1 MSVQRG
7 SEIKATQG
15 SEGTIV
21 KQFFHPHN
29 TLNGINY
36 SLAQFSLEP
45 GKSSLKHKLKSSEIY
60 YILEGEAVLSVDKES
75 FKIKKDDSV
84 YVPPMSEQVIKN
96 TGSGKLRF
104 LCIVEPAWKASDEI
118 ILE

>member
-45 GKSSLKHKLKSSEIY
+45 GKSSLKHKL
-60 YILEGEAVLSVDKES
+60 
-75 FKIKKDDSV
+75 
-84 YVPPMSEQVIKN
+84 
-96 TGSGKLRF
+96 
-104 LCIVEPAWKASDEI
+104 
-118 ILE
+118 